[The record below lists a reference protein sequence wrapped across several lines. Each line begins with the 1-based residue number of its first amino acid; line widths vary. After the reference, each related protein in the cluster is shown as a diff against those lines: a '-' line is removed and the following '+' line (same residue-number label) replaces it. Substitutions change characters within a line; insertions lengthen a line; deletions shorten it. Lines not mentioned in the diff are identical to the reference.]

1 VTERA
6 QIVEFVF
13 KDEAF
18 KFETLRAAGFAGDA
32 GADIGEV
39 IATTSRISEGDEEG
53 WTSEWRATAERI
65 AERGET
71 SLSVGDSVSAREA
84 FLRASAY
91 YRSAEFYCRKD
102 PLHDPRVLELFRLSK
117 QYLVKGSKLL
127 DGPFSEVLIPFADT
141 DLPGYL
147 YLVDN
152 SGRPRPT
159 VIYTNGFD
167 STAEEG
173 YFVIGAAAL
182 RRGYN
187 FLAYDGPGQG
197 AMIREHGAPYRPD
210 WENVLVPVVDFA
222 LTTPEIDDSKIIHF
236 GYSLGGYLV
245 ARYAAHDHRSAAI
258 VCNDG
263 LTTFYASYPPIPK
276 ATLDLIEQNRDDE
289 ALPLLAE
296 LARNDTNAR
305 WGLQNG
311 VWVYGVDSAAEYVRK
326 TADYTLSVDQIRSIR
341 TPVLILEGEDDKVF
355 AGQAAALA
363 QQLQAPYEHVVLRSA
378 DGAGA
383 HCHEGAMY
391 QLHQTVFNFLATTFK

>member
-1 VTERA
+1 M
-6 QIVEFVF
+6 EFIF

-65 AERGET
+65 AKRGET
-71 SLSVGDSVSAREA
+71 SLSVGDTVSAREA

-102 PLHDPRVLELFRLSK
+102 PLHDRRVLELFRLSK

-197 AMIREHGAPYRPD
+197 WMIRERNVVYRPD
-210 WENVLVPVVDFA
+210 WENVLGPVVDFA
-222 LTTPEIDDSKIIHF
+222 LTTPEIDDSKIVHF

-258 VCNDG
+258 ICNDG
-263 LTTFYASYPPIPK
+263 LITFYASYPPIPK
-276 ATLDLIEQNRDDE
+276 ATLNLIEQNRDDE
-289 ALPLLAE
+289 ALPLLDE
-296 LARNDTNAR
+296 MARNDTNAR

-363 QQLQAPYEHVVLRSA
+363 QQLQAPHEHVVLRSA

-391 QLHQTVFNFLATTFK
+391 QLHQTVFNFLASTLA

>member
-1 VTERA
+1 MAERA
-6 QIVEFVF
+6 QFVEFVF

-65 AERGET
+65 AKRGEA
-71 SLSVGDSVSAREA
+71 SLSVGDTVSAREA

-102 PLHDPRVLELFRLSK
+102 PLHDPRVLELSRLSK

-147 YLVDN
+147 YLIDN
-152 SGRPRPT
+152 SGQPRPT

-197 AMIREHGAPYRPD
+197 AMIREHNVVYRPD
-210 WENVLVPVVDFA
+210 WENVLGPVVDFA
-222 LTTPEIDDSKIIHF
+222 LTTPEIDDSKIVHF

-258 VCNDG
+258 ICNDG
-263 LTTFYASYPPIPK
+263 LITFYASYPPIPK
-276 ATLDLIEQNRDDE
+276 ATLNLIEQNRDDE
-289 ALPLLAE
+289 ALPLLDE
-296 LARNDTNAR
+296 MARNDTNAR

-311 VWVYGVDSAAEYVRK
+311 VWVYGVDSAADYVRK
-326 TADYTLSVDQIRSIR
+326 TADYTLSEQMIRSIR

-363 QQLQAPYEHVVLRSA
+363 QQLQAPHKHVVLRSA

-391 QLHQTVFNFLATTFK
+391 QLHQTVFNYLASTLA

>member
-1 VTERA
+1 MV
-6 QIVEFVF
+6 VEFIF

-39 IATTSRISEGDEEG
+39 IATTSQIVEGDEQG
-53 WTSEWRATAERI
+53 WTDAWRATAEGT

-71 SLSVGDSVSAREA
+71 SLAVGDTTSAREA

-102 PLHDPRVLELFRLSK
+102 PHHDPRVLELSRLSK
-117 QYLVKGSKLL
+117 KYLVKGSILL
-127 DGPFSEVLIPFADT
+127 GGPFSEVVIPFEDT

-152 SGRPRPT
+152 SGQPRPT

-167 STAEEG
+167 STSEEG

-197 AMIREHGAPYRPD
+197 WMIREQNVAYRPD
-210 WENVLVPVVDFA
+210 WENVLGPVVDFA
-222 LTTPEIDDSKIIHF
+222 LTTPEIDDSKIVHF

-263 LTTFYASYPPIPK
+263 MTTFYASYPPIPK
-276 ATLDLIEQNRDDE
+276 ATLDLIEQHRDDE
-289 ALPLLAE
+289 ALPLLEE
-296 LARNDTNAR
+296 LASNDTNAR

-311 VWVYGVDSAAEYVRK
+311 VWVYGVDSPAEYVRK
-326 TADYTLSVDQIRSIR
+326 TADYTLSEEMIRSIR
-341 TPVLILEGEDDKVF
+341 TPALILEGEEDKVF
-355 AGQAAALA
+355 EGQAASLA
-363 QQLQAPYEHVVLRSA
+363 RQLQAPHEHVLMRSA
-378 DGAGA
+378 SGAGA

-391 QLHQTVFNFLATTFK
+391 QLHEAVFNFPATTLARGRPE

>member
-1 VTERA
+1 
-6 QIVEFVF
+6 VEFIF

-39 IATTSRISEGDEEG
+39 IATTSQIAEGDEQG
-53 WTSEWRATAERI
+53 WTDAWRATAERT
-65 AERGET
+65 AERGEK
-71 SLSVGDSVSAREA
+71 SLSVGDTVSAREA

-127 DGPFSEVLIPFADT
+127 DGRFSEVLIPFADT

-147 YLVDN
+147 YLVDD
-152 SGRPRPT
+152 SGHPRPT

-167 STAEEG
+167 STSEEG

-197 AMIREHGAPYRPD
+197 WMIRERNVPYRPD
-210 WENVLVPVVDFA
+210 WEHVLGPVVDFA
-222 LTTPEIDDSKIIHF
+222 LTTPEVDDSKIVHF

-263 LTTFYASYPPIPK
+263 MTTFYASYPPIPK
-276 ATLDLIEQNRDDE
+276 TTLDLIEQNRDDE
-289 ALPLLAE
+289 ALPLLDEMAK
-296 LARNDTNAR
+296 NDTNAR

-341 TPVLILEGEDDKVF
+341 TPVLILEGEEDKVF
-355 AGQAAALA
+355 QGQATALA
-363 QQLQAPYEHVVLRSA
+363 QQLQAPHKHVVLRSA

-391 QLHQTVFNFLATTFK
+391 QLHQTVFNFLASTLV